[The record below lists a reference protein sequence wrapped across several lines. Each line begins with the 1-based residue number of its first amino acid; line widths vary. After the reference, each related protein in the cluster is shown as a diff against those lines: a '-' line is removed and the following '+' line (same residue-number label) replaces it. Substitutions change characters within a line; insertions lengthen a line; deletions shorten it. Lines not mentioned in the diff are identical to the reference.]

1 LESWL
6 EGYVRGTCRNIYKAL
21 KGGAFSA
28 VNIADFNMKGRGM
41 VSFVDEWKRIAE
53 EEGLEYFTNIYLG
66 VTARAGSLEQEMGV
80 TKKEIIMVFKSTK
93 PIWG

>member
-1 LESWL
+1 
-6 EGYVRGTCRNIYKAL
+6 
-21 KGGAFSA
+21 
-28 VNIADFNMKGRGM
+28 M

-80 TKKEIIMVFKSTK
+80 AKKEIIMVFKSTK